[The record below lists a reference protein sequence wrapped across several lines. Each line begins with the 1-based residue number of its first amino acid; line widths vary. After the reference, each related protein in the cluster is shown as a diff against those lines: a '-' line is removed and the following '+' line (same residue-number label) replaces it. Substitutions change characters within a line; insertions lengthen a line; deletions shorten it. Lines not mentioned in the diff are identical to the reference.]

1 MVNCQWYSGMTVLG
15 LNLFVKVEG
24 EHVVGGRRWKI
35 LGSESKTLALGGF
48 QGAWARNVCKQL
60 KEVPGCLPQ

>member
-1 MVNCQWYSGMTVLG
+1 MMVLG

-24 EHVVGGRRWKI
+24 EHVVEERRWEI
-35 LGSESKTLALGGF
+35 LGSESKTLVLGGL
-48 QGAWARNVCKQL
+48 QVAWARNVCKQL